1 MTEIQHSIIDEIDRY
16 LVSGESDPLCAAW
29 SGSFMERANTAHD
42 DLRGALVHA
51 VRRLSEGLTHKP
63 LPVADSVAL
72 TRKKVAPMVRSLFP
86 RAEQDMVLATLEQ
99 SVVFLTKENIGPLMF
114 GRAFDSSAWT
124 LANLYLASIGAELL
138 GKDAPRLVGLS
149 EGTTCYVSPEYFDE
163 GDTFADF
170 IVHEAAHIFHN
181 CKRASVGLHQ
191 TRRKEWLL
199 DIEFRKR
206 ETFAYSCEAYAR
218 VLERGKSP
226 TERRALAE
234 EYNRTIRIPDER
246 VNAAEVAG
254 IVQAAAVA
262 RNGWKV
268 ILARCA
274 PPKRTAVSRGT
285 C

>member
-29 SGSFMERANTAHD
+29 SGSFMERANRAHD

-72 TRKKVAPMVRSLFP
+72 TRKKVAPMVRGLFP

-99 SVVFLTKENIGPLMF
+99 SVVFLTKENIEPLMF

-149 EGTTCYVSPEYFDE
+149 EGTTCYVSPEYFDG

-206 ETFAYSCEAYAR
+206 ETFVYSCEAYAR
-218 VLERGKSP
+218 VLEHGKSP
-226 TERRALAE
+226 TERR
-234 EYNRTIRIPDER
+234 
-246 VNAAEVAG
+246 
-254 IVQAAAVA
+254 
-262 RNGWKV
+262 V
-268 ILARCA
+268 ILCSSMA
-274 PPKRTAVSRGT
+274 PVG
-285 C
+285 